1 MNQKK
6 STWQLLNEEDA
17 SYRNTIVLDFFQL
30 VKFISVEEGDDDYYY
45 VYETTEDWEKTTYS
59 TSAVVWPTYL
69 KWNLPDC
76 DYKTLEDL
84 YNWVELKVTNRYKE
98 KDFIKNNNTIVYNV
112 NELYKFIYISKNLF
126 ILEDLNWEQVEYKI
140 SWINDSKIQN
150 LIFIDN
156 LKDKSD
162 RKRLNH
168 WWNLNSY
175 SFASKI
181 KRKEP
186 IILKTIDS
194 KWNKYMLIQ
203 GYIWPEYE
211 WYIEYFIKEALSD
224 ITYISFENCFYKKY
238 EDEGKDNNNLESFMP
253 WFLESLRKQFQIEIR
268 FK

>member
-6 STWQLLNEEDA
+6 STWQLLNEEDT
-17 SYRNTIVLDFFQL
+17 SYRNTVVFDFFQL
-30 VKFISVEEGDDDYYY
+30 VKFISVENGDDDYYY

-76 DYKTLEDL
+76 DYQTLENL
-84 YNWVELKVTNRYKE
+84 YNGIELKITNRYKE
-98 KDFIKNNNTIVYNV
+98 KDFIKNNNTLVYNV
-112 NELYKFIYISKNLF
+112 NDLYKFIYISKNLF
-126 ILEDLNWEQVEYKI
+126 ILEDLSWEKVEYNV
-140 SWINDSKIQN
+140 SGINDSKIQN

-156 LKDKSD
+156 LKDERD
-162 RKRLNH
+162 RQRLNH
-168 WWNLNSY
+168 WWDLNSS

-194 KWNKYMLIQ
+194 KGNKFMLIQ
-203 GYIWPEYE
+203 GYVWPEYE
-211 WYIEYFIKEALSD
+211 GDIEYHIKETLSD
-224 ITYISFENCFYKKY
+224 ITYVSFENCFYKKY
-238 EDEGKDNNNLESFMP
+238 EDGWEDNDNLESFMSK
-253 WFLESLRKQFQIEIR
+253 FLESLRKQFKIEIR